1 MCEAGRNV
9 PRSSCG
15 LPWTGEV
22 SGVAVDMVPVIMDLQ
37 HTCSKKQTALLHQR
51 YRSGCRHR
59 RSSGEESR
67 DFVQLCHK
75 LCKLKDNDVNKCQNL
90 SAVAVQLQQH

>member
-15 LPWTGEV
+15 FPWTAEV
-22 SGVAVDMVPVIMDLQ
+22 SGVAVDMLPVIMDVQ
-37 HTCSKKQTALLHQR
+37 HMCSKKQTVRLHQR
-51 YRSGCRHR
+51 YRSGCRHCH
-59 RSSGEESR
+59 SSGEESG

-75 LCKLKDNDVNKCQNL
+75 LCKLKDNDVNACQNL
-90 SAVAVQLQQH
+90 SAVRVQLQQQ